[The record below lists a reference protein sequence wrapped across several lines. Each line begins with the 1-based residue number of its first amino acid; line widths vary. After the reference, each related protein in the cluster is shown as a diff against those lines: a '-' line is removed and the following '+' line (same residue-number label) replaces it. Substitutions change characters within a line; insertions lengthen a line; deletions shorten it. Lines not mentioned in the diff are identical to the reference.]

1 MSETV
6 WVDLEEFV
14 EGINFVVTDTASAVP
29 AELQLETLRDY
40 LEEQFEAEPVPATE
54 AASLAAR
61 LTSWWDTF
69 YSIYLDTC
77 FWSCCLR
84 PIAYISEG
92 VYQADNPH
100 LFVV

>member
-14 EGINFVVTDTASAVP
+14 EGIDFVITDTATEVP
-29 AELQLETLRDY
+29 VEVQLETFRDY
-40 LEEQFEAEPVPATE
+40 LEEQFEAGPVPATE
-54 AASLAAR
+54 AATRATLQP
-61 LTSWWDTF
+61 SWWESF
-69 YSIYLDTC
+69 YSVYLDTC

-84 PIAYISEG
+84 PIAHISEG
-92 VYQADNPH
+92 VYQTDNPH

>member
-1 MSETV
+1 MSESV

-14 EGINFVVTDTASAVP
+14 EGIDFVVTDTTTTVP
-29 AELQLETLRDY
+29 AAIQLETFRDY
-40 LEEQFEAEPVPATE
+40 LEEQFEAASVTATE
-54 AASLAAR
+54 EAPLATGR
-61 LTSWWDTF
+61 TSWWDSF

-92 VYQADNPH
+92 VYQVDNPH